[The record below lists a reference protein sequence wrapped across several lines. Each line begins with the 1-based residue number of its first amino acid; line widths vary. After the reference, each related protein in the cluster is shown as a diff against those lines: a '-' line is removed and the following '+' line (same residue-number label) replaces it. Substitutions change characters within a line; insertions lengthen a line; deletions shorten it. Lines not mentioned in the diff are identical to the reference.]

1 MGIGWI
7 GNILF
12 FSKHLL
18 FIAYIMTVFIAG
30 QGILIFIIYVPLSS
44 HVRLTIIMHLMLC
57 QKLNTHSNTIT
68 GQRSI
73 HEMVEEETVQL
84 FNAQ

>member
-7 GNILF
+7 GSILF

-30 QGILIFIIYVPLSS
+30 QGILIFIIYVTLSS

-57 QKLNTHSNTIT
+57 QKLNSNTIT

>member
-30 QGILIFIIYVPLSS
+30 QGILIFIIYVTLSS

-57 QKLNTHSNTIT
+57 QKLNSNTIT